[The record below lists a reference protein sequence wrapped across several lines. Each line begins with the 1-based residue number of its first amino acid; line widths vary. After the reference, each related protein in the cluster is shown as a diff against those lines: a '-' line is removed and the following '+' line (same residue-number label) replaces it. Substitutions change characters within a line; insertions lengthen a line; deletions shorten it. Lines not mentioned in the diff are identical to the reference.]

1 VTSDAI
7 ERLKYHRQCAWLEN
21 LMPHFGNPCRRSDH
35 GSDGRCEL
43 ATVPPPGKFVEA
55 AMEDSF
61 DSYLEAYFAAYFAGF
76 GGTLPPPGLYERM
89 LEMVEPPLLRA
100 SLAATGGN
108 QIKAAELLGI
118 NRNTLRT
125 KIRQRGIKI
134 ARGLT

>member
-1 VTSDAI
+1 M
-7 ERLKYHRQCAWLEN
+7 EEN
-21 LMPHFGNPCRRSDH
+21 L
-35 GSDGRCEL
+35 
-43 ATVPPPGKFVEA
+43 
-55 AMEDSF
+55 
-61 DSYLEAYFAAYFAGF
+61 DSYLEAYFASHFAGF
-76 GGTLPPPGLYERM
+76 GGVLPPPGLYERT

-134 ARGLT
+134 ARGMS